1 MRPGRVMGIETEYG
15 VITPGRPEANP
26 VAMSTVIVRAYAAG
40 VPSAPWDYAGEDP
53 LNDARGFRMGP
64 ADADP
69 SQLTDDPDAA
79 APAGPVDLHEVGRT
93 ILRGGPANA
102 VLPNG
107 ARLYVDHA
115 HPEYSSPEVVSALDA
130 VTWDRA
136 GDEIMREAMATL
148 RRAGGEIV
156 VYKNNVDGKGAS
168 YGTHENYLVERS
180 VPFGEIASYLTPFF
194 VTRPL
199 FAGSGR
205 VGLGQRSG
213 EPGFQISQ
221 RADYIENDIGLET
234 TFNRPIINTRDEP
247 HADPE
252 RFRRLHVIIGDA
264 NTFDVPNFLK
274 FATTDLVLGL
284 IEAGEVPLE
293 LDAITLTAPVVD
305 VRGVSRE
312 PFGHVLSTQGSS
324 AMRALDIQ
332 RAYLD
337 LVDAHFTRTGRHG
350 EVAETLALWD
360 HVLDGLAD
368 DPESVADCVEWVA
381 KRQLLEGMRERSRS
395 GWNDPRLAALDLQ
408 WSDLRPERSVV
419 SRLDAAGRVRRLV
432 SPQEVARAVGT
443 PPANTRAW
451 LRGELIRRFPDGV
464 AAAGWSS
471 IVLDSPRRGRLLRIP
486 LTDPRSA
493 TEERAGNLVK
503 NNGTIDELLD
513 ALGGRERH

>member
-1 MRPGRVMGIETEYG
+1 
-15 VITPGRPEANP
+15 
-26 VAMSTVIVRAYAAG
+26 
-40 VPSAPWDYAGEDP
+40 
-53 LNDARGFRMGP
+53 
-64 ADADP
+64 
-69 SQLTDDPDAA
+69 
-79 APAGPVDLHEVGRT
+79 
-93 ILRGGPANA
+93 
-102 VLPNG
+102 
-107 ARLYVDHA
+107 
-115 HPEYSSPEVVSALDA
+115 
-130 VTWDRA
+130 
-136 GDEIMREAMATL
+136 
-148 RRAGGEIV
+148 
-156 VYKNNVDGKGAS
+156 
-168 YGTHENYLVERS
+168 
-180 VPFGEIASYLTPFF
+180 
-194 VTRPL
+194 
-199 FAGSGR
+199 
-205 VGLGQRSG
+205 
-213 EPGFQISQ
+213 
-221 RADYIENDIGLET
+221 
-234 TFNRPIINTRDEP
+234 
-247 HADPE
+247 
-252 RFRRLHVIIGDA
+252 
-264 NTFDVPNFLK
+264 
-274 FATTDLVLGL
+274 
-284 IEAGEVPLE
+284 
-293 LDAITLTAPVVD
+293 
-305 VRGVSRE
+305 
-312 PFGHVLSTQGSS
+312 
-324 AMRALDIQ
+324 MRALDIQ